1 MKKNKS
7 IRRTVINSYLS
18 SMLIILASI
27 YIVII
32 IVFFNWENRR
42 IESEINTTILNI
54 HEELKSIEYK
64 TDADTIELIKTGI
77 ERFNIAQGTQPIL
90 HLKFVYNGLTYSSH
104 STEKLHDYKNELGEF
119 QIILSKNNILI
130 LKNLVF
136 EFNEKK
142 IYMQLYSDSK
152 EIKGDVKSLLNS
164 LFFSSIFILLITFA
178 LVKKIDEII
187 QTPIQEITKTAKE
200 INRYDLSKRI
210 HVINPNNELGKLSI
224 VINEMINRLDISFK
238 SQNKFISNAS
248 HELRTPLAVIKG
260 YADLLDAGAKTDPIM
275 LDRGIKEI
283 LTEVKNMESLLQNLL
298 FLARKEN
305 ETLKNN
311 ILSFEVST
319 LIKELIEKQQLIDH
333 DHTYTIIRNKKSSVN
348 IDKNLILQALR
359 ELLKNSSKYTPV
371 GGVISIDSYSK
382 KDNHYIVIKDSGQGI
397 PKENLK
403 HVFERFYIQD
413 ESRNRQKNSFG
424 LGLSIVK
431 DIIKLHGGEIHITS
445 ELNKGTIVS
454 IKLPK

>member
-7 IRRTVINSYLS
+7 IRRAVINSYLS
-18 SMLIILASI
+18 SMLIILISI

-32 IVFFNWENRR
+32 VVFFNWENRR
-42 IESEINTTILNI
+42 IESEINNSILDV
-54 HEELKSIEYK
+54 HKELKSMEYT
-64 TDADTIELIKTGI
+64 TDADIIKSIQTGI
-77 ERFNIAQGTQPIL
+77 ERFNLAQGAQPIL
-90 HLKFVYNGLTYSSH
+90 HLKFVYNDQIYYSH
-104 STEKLHDYKNELGEF
+104 FTEKTHCYKNKLGEF
-119 QIILSKNNILI
+119 QIIFSKNNILI
-130 LKNLVF
+130 LKNIVF
-136 EFNEKK
+136 EFNGNK

-152 EIKGDVKSLLNS
+152 EIKADIKSLLNS

-178 LVKKIDEII
+178 LVKKIDGII

-210 HVINPNNELGKLSI
+210 HIINKNNELGKLSI
-224 VINEMINRLDISFK
+224 VINEMIDRLDISFK

-260 YADLLDAGAKTDPIM
+260 YADLLDAGAKTDPAM
-275 LDRGIKEI
+275 LDRGIHEI
-283 LTEVKNMESLLQNLL
+283 LTEVKNMECLLQNLL

-319 LIKELIEKQQLIDH
+319 LIKELIEKQQLIDS
-333 DHTYTIIRNKKSSVN
+333 DHTYTIIRNKNSTVN
-348 IDKNLILQALR
+348 MDKNLILQALR

-371 GGVISIDSYSK
+371 GGVISIDSYYK
-382 KDNHYIVIKDSGQGI
+382 KDHHYIVIKDSGQGI
-397 PKENLK
+397 PKENIK

-431 DIIKLHGGEIHITS
+431 DIIKLHGGEISITS
-445 ELNKGTIVS
+445 ELNKGTVVS